1 MQFDP
6 HHLSALAA
14 VLRLGSFE
22 AAAADL
28 SVTPSAISQRI
39 KALEEKVGASLINR
53 GTPCT
58 GTPQGAR
65 IAKHAEDV
73 GLLES
78 QLSRELSLET
88 TPGPTRIRI
97 AVNADSLATWFVNAM
112 VMLPDLLFDLVIDDQ
127 DHSADWLKRGDVS
140 AAICAGD
147 KPVAGCDMHP
157 LGALRYVATASPGYM
172 RKWFPDG
179 VTPATLSR
187 APCMVFN
194 AKDGLQRQWIA
205 EYVGPR
211 IAPPSHYLPST
222 HAFVDAARAGI
233 GWGMNPVALVRGP
246 VRNGKLV
253 PLLKNA
259 PLDVPLNWQISRVM
273 APALEPLT
281 NAVKKAASKG
291 LVKPE

>member
-28 SVTPSAISQRI
+28 HVTPSAISQRI
-39 KALEEKVGASLINR
+39 KALEEKVGTSLINR

-58 GTPQGAR
+58 GTTQGAR

-88 TPGPTRIRI
+88 TAGPTRIRI

-112 VMLPDLLFDLVIDDQ
+112 AALPDMLFDLVIDDQ
-127 DHSADWLKRGDVS
+127 DHSADWLKRGEVS
-140 AAICAGD
+140 AAICAGE
-147 KPVAGCDMHP
+147 KPIPGCDAHS
-157 LGALRYVATASPGYM
+157 LGALRYVATASPGFM
-172 RKWFPDG
+172 RLWFSDG
-179 VTPATLSR
+179 VTPQTLSK
-187 APCMVFN
+187 APCIVFN
-194 AKDGLQRQWIA
+194 AKDGLQRQWMTDF
-205 EYVGPR
+205 VGPR
-211 IAPPSHYLPST
+211 ISPPCHYLPST
-222 HAFVDAARAGI
+222 HAFVDAARSGI
-233 GWGMNPVALVRGP
+233 GWGMNPAALVRGP

-259 PLDVPLNWQISRVM
+259 PLDVPLNWQVSRIM
-273 APALEPLT
+273 APSLEPLT
-281 NAVKKAASKG
+281 KAVKKAAQKG
-291 LVKPE
+291 LVRP